1 MAYWRGRPQTKFGN
15 RVTLL
20 DGHRFASQKEARR
33 YAELC
38 LLLKAGEI
46 RDLVLQPRYAF
57 VVNGVKVC
65 SYVADFAFT
74 RKDGTS
80 VVEDVKSTATK
91 TPLYRVK
98 RQLMRACYGIDIQ
111 EV

>member
-1 MAYWRGRPQTKFGN
+1 MASWRGRPQTKFGN
-15 RVTLL
+15 RVTVL

-46 RDLVLQPRYAF
+46 RDLVLQPRYAL
-57 VVNGVKVC
+57 VVNG
-65 SYVADFAFT
+65 YLIGHYRPDFAY
-74 RKDGTS
+74 RLPDGTLI
-80 VVEDVKSTATK
+80 VEDVKSTATK
-91 TPLYRVK
+91 TQAYRLRK
-98 RQLMRACYGIDIQ
+98 RLMRACHGIDIQ